1 VSVWCTVHFMKLC
14 KLFII
19 FTDVALFHLLL
30 YRKNLFNSTVFVI
43 YLKLGPHDIWR
54 NRAEVEDAHW
64 GAGVQGL
71 AAEVAVGVTQN
82 TAQRLGVTNLA
93 AWVQVVLVT
102 QDLVWAELAK
112 VLGGN
117 NVAGD
122 QAGGR
127 HGLTD
132 VVAHAHRGGHHHGRL
147 SGTAAGHGPITN
159 IGADHAPLALGGHPV
174 PTLPAAEQ
182 EEQNNDDEDN
192 DRETLA
198 IHLY

>member
-1 VSVWCTVHFMKLC
+1 MKLC

-19 FTDVALFHLLL
+19 LTDVALFHLLV
-30 YRKNLFNSTVFVI
+30 YRKNLFKSRILVI
-43 YLKLGPHDIWR
+43 NLKLGPHDIR
-54 NRAEVEDAHW
+54 GDRAEVKDAHW

-71 AAEVAVGVTQN
+71 GAEVAVGVTQN
-82 TAQRLGVTNLA
+82 TTQRLGVANLA

-102 QDLVWAELAK
+102 EDLVWAELTEI
-112 VLGGN
+112 LCGH

-127 HGLTD
+127 HRLTD
-132 VVAHAHRGGHHHGRL
+132 VVAHGRHGGGHQLCPLIGTASGIHRGTNTDIHATHGHL
-147 SGTAAGHGPITN
+147 TLVS
-159 IGADHAPLALGGHPV
+159 HPE

-182 EEQNNDDEDN
+182 KEQNNDDEDN
-192 DRETLA
+192 DRQTLA